1 MVEKKVKEENSK
13 EDKDELNLKELIS
26 FVKEMQVFTKDGIFK
41 NLLSVP
47 SEKEKQ
53 VIHDLLFTAEKDLK
67 SSLVLYKQKDYS
79 NAVYLLQQSTEKLS
93 KACAMNF
100 LSMNSDSV
108 KNTSHNTPKIY
119 LNLFQ
124 NQQIKELIEKLA
136 DIFPQIDIKPLDT
149 IKERIESVG
158 KKETKVKYAKMS
170 TTELTILLDTCDK
183 LMEIDIKE
191 SFTDSLKKQYGT
203 NLNTLLDD
211 VISSVLTFFPE
222 IDDHS
227 EEIELKK
234 HVEENMGIVFD
245 PLNNMIVTILPLYI
259 LGIIMYSH
267 ESFTRYPEEP
277 ISNLDYNNEF
287 GIVKVFKRVWDIE
300 EELLIK
306 LKSYIKN
313 EN

>member
-1 MVEKKVKEENSK
+1 M
-13 EDKDELNLKELIS
+13 
-26 FVKEMQVFTKDGIFK
+26 
-41 NLLSVP
+41 
-47 SEKEKQ
+47 
-53 VIHDLLFTAEKDLK
+53 
-67 SSLVLYKQKDYS
+67 
-79 NAVYLLQQSTEKLS
+79 
-93 KACAMNF
+93 
-100 LSMNSDSV
+100 
-108 KNTSHNTPKIY
+108 
-119 LNLFQ
+119 
-124 NQQIKELIEKLA
+124 
-136 DIFPQIDIKPLDT
+136 
-149 IKERIESVG
+149 
-158 KKETKVKYAKMS
+158 
-170 TTELTILLDTCDK
+170 
-183 LMEIDIKE
+183 
-191 SFTDSLKKQYGT
+191 
-203 NLNTLLDD
+203 DD

-234 HVEENMGIVFD
+234 HVEENMGTVFD